1 MPRDESTGHLG
12 MCSGIEYEGQMHLWK
27 DPAVHLPIRMRDGS
41 LKWVRWG
48 ERHGIESPFFQGPCA
63 RLESIHEGKW
73 SRFSPVAVKIV
84 MDRYM
89 ERDLRNKPYWVKA
102 PEGAVLQGLLATWG
116 DAQRVYVVTTD
127 TPAEFQHVQPRW
139 PRVIQLIN

>member
-1 MPRDESTGHLG
+1 
-12 MCSGIEYEGQMHLWK
+12 MCSGIEYEGQMYLWK
-27 DPAVHLPIRMRDGS
+27 DPEVQLPVRLRDGS

-48 ERHGIESPFFQGPCA
+48 ERHGVQSPFFQGPCA
-63 RLESIHEGKW
+63 RLESIKERKW
-73 SRFSPVAVKIV
+73 DRFSPRSVKIV

-89 ERDLRNKPYWVKA
+89 ERDLKNKPYWVKA

-116 DAQRVYVVTTD
+116 DEQRIYVVTTE

-139 PRVIQLIN
+139 PRILEMEDAASD

>member
-1 MPRDESTGHLG
+1 MTAEALTWRSS

-27 DPAVHLPIRMRDGS
+27 DTNVHLPVRLRDGAI
-41 LKWVRWG
+41 KWIRWG

-89 ERDLRNKPYWVKA
+89 ERDLKNKPYWVKA

-127 TPAEFQHVQPRW
+127 TPTEFQHVQPRW
-139 PRVIQLIN
+139 PRVIQFIN

>member
-1 MPRDESTGHLG
+1 

-27 DPAVHLPIRMRDGS
+27 DQDVHLPVRLRDGS

-48 ERHGIESPFFQGPCA
+48 ERHGVQSPFFQGPCA
-63 RLESIHEGKW
+63 RLESIKERKW
-73 SRFSPVAVKIV
+73 NRFNPRSVKIV

-89 ERDLRNKPYWVKA
+89 ERDQKNKPYWVKA

-116 DAQRVYVVTTD
+116 DEQRIYVVTTEA
-127 TPAEFQHVQPRW
+127 TAEFREVQPRR
-139 PRVIQLIN
+139 PRILEMENAAAN

>member
-1 MPRDESTGHLG
+1 
-12 MCSGIEYEGQMHLWK
+12 MCSGIEYEGQMHLYASLER
-27 DPAVHLPIRMRDGS
+27 PRCAPSCSTS

-48 ERHGIESPFFQGPCA
+48 ERHGVQSPFFQGPCA
-63 RLESIHEGKW
+63 RLESIKERKW
-73 SRFSPVAVKIV
+73 NRFNPRSVKIV

-89 ERDLRNKPYWVKA
+89 ERDLKNKPYWVKA

-116 DAQRVYVVTTD
+116 DEQRVYVVTTE

-139 PRVIQLIN
+139 PRILEMEHAASD